1 ILVSA
6 KKSAGE
12 KSPEGPRRR
21 RIARKYGRTNLPQ
34 ADLTAGNVGRISSP
48 RHSEKSAHGWLA
60 GGPGFEPRLTGSE
73 PVVLPLNYPP
83 SGPGAGFNDAGRCW
97 QAGSPRTVSS
107 VTIAATT

>member
-1 ILVSA
+1 
-6 KKSAGE
+6 KKLAGE
-12 KSPEGPRRR
+12 KMPERPRKRQ
-21 RIARKYGRTNLPQ
+21 IAGETDRSNLPK

-48 RHSEKSAHGWLA
+48 GHSERIAYGWLA